1 METKSHVE
9 PCRWTSTAARQNGVY
24 WPWTVDFLTCSANKK
39 LKLVVSVSQSPT
51 DQDIFFPFLLGN
63 MTQVI
68 KSRCAT
74 NSPTFM
80 TQFSFAFLFLM
91 DTFGHPK
98 SWCTFDI
105 LDFKPSI
112 TQTNLLYNKRIKL
125 LDYFSTLNYMLGN
138 IGKMYYACKIQLFCM
153 DYFPSNASLMS
164 TSST

>member
-9 PCRWTSTAARQNGVY
+9 PWRWTSTELRAKTESTDLG
-24 WPWTVDFLTCSANKK
+24 PWIFLLAPPTRSW
-39 LKLVVSVSQSPT
+39 SWWSPSLNHLLT
-51 DQDIFFPFLLGN
+51 KIFSFLFLLGN

-153 DYFPSNASLMS
+153 YYFP
-164 TSST
+164 